1 MRHTLP
7 QSHQFYVTAPQP
19 CPYLPGKVER
29 KLFTALQG
37 DGARHLNDVLS
48 HQGFRRSQN
57 VLYRPSCA
65 GCSACLS
72 ARIVVADFAPI
83 ARPAPR
89 ARAATPHLERV
100 SRSPWATEAQYH
112 LFRRYLDAR
121 HATGGMADMDMSE
134 FAAMIEESPVRSRVI
149 EYYRPAPGRGRPPA
163 RGGLPDR
170 HPLGRRVDGLFLLR
184 PRPRRAT
191 ASAATSSSTTS
202 RSPRESGLPY
212 VYLGYWVPG
221 SAKMDYKARYQPLEI
236 FAEGRWTAARRR
248 RHQRPRPPPRR
259 PPRDQRAG
267 RRDRAAASPR

>member
-65 GCSACLS
+65 GCAACLS
-72 ARIVVADFAPI
+72 ARIVVADFVPTRSQRRVTQRN
-83 ARPAPR
+83 AR
-89 ARAATPHLERV
+89 LERV
-100 SRSPWATEAQYH
+100 SRSPWATEAQFH

-121 HATGGMADMDMSE
+121 HAMGGMADMDMSE

-149 EYYRPAPGRGRPPA
+149 EYYAPQTGAGRHLAAVCLTDVLSDGVSMVYSFFDPDLERDSLGSYIILDHVRLA
-163 RGGLPDR
+163 AELGLP
-170 HPLGRRVDGLFLLR
+170 H
-184 PRPRRAT
+184 
-191 ASAATSSSTTS
+191 
-202 RSPRESGLPY
+202 

-221 SAKMDYKARYQPLEI
+221 SAKMDYKSRFQPLEV
-236 FAEGRWTAARRR
+236 FAEGRWSRLETTDTSALIRRR
-248 RHQRPRPPPRR
+248 
-259 PPRDQRAG
+259 A
-267 RRDRAAASPR
+267 DRQAISEQVAAIELPATR